1 MEETLFGVLKKA
13 LVRFFE
19 DQCSTLAASLAF
31 YTVFALPSMLY
42 LLLTFLTISLSV
54 GSDMSNAEL
63 RARSF
68 VQRQATELIG
78 NKAAASQI
86 DAILEASRKEQ
97 GSVWKTIF
105 SLIGIV
111 VGATGLVIALQD
123 SLNRVWRVEPDER
136 LGGVRIF
143 IFKRLLSLG
152 LILGLGFFLLA
163 SLIINTLLSMS
174 IEFVGNKLGI
184 SEWLGIVANYALSTV
199 IITIIFGSIF
209 KFMPDAKI
217 RWRDVGIGALGTSV
231 MFLLGRMGLHWYLS
245 FADPSQQLGSAAASL
260 AAILIWIY
268 YTSSILLLGAEF
280 TQAWSHRHG
289 ERTVP
294 ELGAIPTDVYTGTG
308 RL

>member
-1 MEETLFGVLKKA
+1 MRISILQLESALINILKKA
-13 LVRFFE
+13 LERFVE

-31 YTVFALPSMLY
+31 YTVFALPSILY

-54 GSDMSNAEL
+54 GSNVSQAEL

-68 VQRQATELIG
+68 VHLQATELIG

-86 DAILEASRKEQ
+86 DAILDASRKEQ
-97 GSVWKTIF
+97 GSGWKTAF

-163 SLIINTLLSMS
+163 SLIINTLLSIS
-174 IEFVGNKLGI
+174 IEFVGTRLGI
-184 SEWLGIVANYALSTV
+184 SEWLGKVANYTVSTV

-209 KFMPDAKI
+209 KFMPDARI

-231 MFLLGRMGLHWYLS
+231 MFLLGRRGLQWYLS
-245 FADPSQQLGSAAASL
+245 FADPTQQLGSAAASL

-289 ERTVP
+289 EMTIP
-294 ELGAIPTDVYTGTG
+294 EVGAVQTDS
-308 RL
+308 